1 MSEMKVQSTAM
12 KPSEQSAGAMMGR
25 TARSSR
31 PRRSNRPALA
41 HVARCSAVDS
51 DEVYA
56 PEPTLREWLTFHRLA
71 LFLLTVNALSI
82 VTLSTLGYWWVS
94 LAVIS
99 SSLLIGSSA
108 IRAENR
114 WLVWRQ
120 WSYELDRYKTPNTT
134 DTQETP

>member
-1 MSEMKVQSTAM
+1 M
-12 KPSEQSAGAMMGR
+12 
-25 TARSSR
+25 
-31 PRRSNRPALA
+31 
-41 HVARCSAVDS
+41 DS